1 MKKRTPIP
9 AWAINAITF
18 SLVLFIAVIAF
29 FAGRLSIT
37 WLPGT
42 AGRFALLNQVYNLL
56 EQQGLPPM
64 PEHTLLEYGAV
75 NGLVQAYNDPYTVFV
90 EPPQAEIQT
99 NLLAGS
105 YGGIGARIE
114 RDAQNRVLLY
124 PYPESPAALAGINDA
139 DQLIAVD
146 GFVISV
152 ETSMD
157 EIIAAIRG
165 PVGENIEVTIARY
178 SGYTQ
183 FEALQ
188 IVRAEVALPSTT
200 YNLLP
205 DMPSIGIIHLS
216 VIAETTPDELRQAV
230 AALSDQGAQGFI
242 LDLRNNGGGLVESGV
257 STVQLFAVEGA
268 VFEQDYKNRNPET
281 TVIHTRGE
289 FSDLD
294 LVILVNQNTASAA
307 EIIAGALQSQK
318 QAMIVGTTTY
328 GKNSIQLV
336 FSLSDGSSLHVTA
349 AQWSIPG
356 LSGFGNGTGLKPDIV
371 LAVDAPD
378 VEYIQAAVN
387 ALNK

>member
-9 AWAINAITF
+9 PWAINAITF
-18 SLVLFIAVIAF
+18 LLVLFIAVIAF

-90 EPPQAEIQT
+90 EPPQAEIQA

-105 YGGIGARIE
+105 YGGIGARLE

-124 PYPESPAALAGINDA
+124 PYPDSPAALAGINDA

-146 GFVISV
+146 GLVISV
-152 ETSMD
+152 ETGLD

-165 PVGENIEVTIARY
+165 PVGESIEVTIARH
-178 SGYTQ
+178 SDYTQ
-183 FEALQ
+183 FDALQ
-188 IVRAEVALPSTT
+188 IERAEVALPSTT

-205 DMPSIGIIHLS
+205 DIPSIGIIHLS

-230 AALSDQGAQGFI
+230 AALSSQGAQGFI

-257 STVQLFAVEGA
+257 STVRLFAVEGA

-281 TVIHTRGE
+281 TVIHNRGE

-378 VEYIQAAVN
+378 AEYIQAAVN